1 MMLLEL
7 RGSVDGFKRLCREL
21 VMHGGVGDVISF
33 DCDGLGGFDVNLHVD
48 ALTLGINII
57 VVQLYLHEYID
68 VDSLSYDLAGVLE
81 YLNNNLNTI
90 KSMLKYLKRLSNEL
104 NLILGLASPY
114 PWVTFVI
121 PNDDSIKNSLP
132 YRVINDPC
140 SIITMTGGNKP
151 SMIAHYLI
159 KALTDPISLR
169 IDDAAET
176 PNYVKYLRGM
186 DGGYETAND
195 LVRLLANR
203 CSVKYDDL
211 VILNL
216 RPEQTLDVP

>member
-1 MMLLEL
+1 MMLLEF
-7 RGSVDGFKRLCREL
+7 RGSVDGFKRLCRKFM
-21 VMHGGVGDVISF
+21 MHGGVGDVVSF
-33 DCDGLGGFDVNLHVD
+33 DCDGLGRFDVNLHVD

-57 VVQLYLHEYID
+57 VQLYLHEYID

-81 YLNNNLNTI
+81 YLNNNLNNTI
-90 KSMLKYLKRLSNEL
+90 KSMLKYLKHKL

-114 PWVTFVI
+114 PWVAFVI
-121 PNDDSIKNSLP
+121 PNNDSIKNSLP

-140 SIITMTGGNKP
+140 SIITMTRGNKP

-169 IDDAAET
+169 IDDATEI

-186 DGGYETAND
+186 DGGYETADD
-195 LVRLLANR
+195 LVRLLANK
-203 CSVKYDDL
+203 CNVKYDDDL
-211 VILNL
+211 VIIK
-216 RPEQTLDVP
+216 PKA

>member
-7 RGSVDGFKRLCREL
+7 RGSVDALRRLCRGL
-21 VMHGGVGDVISF
+21 VMRGSVGGVISF
-33 DCDGLGGFDVNLHVD
+33 DCDGLGGFNVNLHVD

-57 VVQLYLHEYID
+57 VQLYLHEYID

-114 PWVTFVI
+114 PWTAFVI
-121 PNDDSIKNSLP
+121 PNNDSIKNSLP
-132 YRVINDPC
+132 YRVIDDPC
-140 SIITMTGGNKP
+140 SITTMTRGNKP

-169 IDDAAET
+169 IDDATET

-186 DGGYETAND
+186 DGGYETADD
-195 LVRLLANR
+195 LVRWLADR
-203 CSVKYDDL
+203 CSVEYDDGL
-211 VILNL
+211 AVVKPKI
-216 RPEQTLDVP
+216 T

>member
-1 MMLLEL
+1 MMLLEF
-7 RGSVDGFKRLCREL
+7 RGSVDGFKRLCRGL
-21 VMHGGVGDVISF
+21 AMHGNVGGVVSF
-33 DCDGLGGFDVNLHVD
+33 DCDGLGEFGAKLHVD
-48 ALTLGINII
+48 VLALGSNII
-57 VVQLYLHEYID
+57 VQLYLHEY
-68 VDSLSYDLAGVLE
+68 VNADSLSYDLAGVLE

-90 KSMLKYLKRLSNEL
+90 KSMLKYLKRLSNGL

-114 PWVTFVI
+114 PWATFVI
-121 PNDDSIKNSLP
+121 PNNDSIKNSLP

-140 SIITMTGGNKP
+140 SIITMTRGGKP

-169 IDDAAET
+169 IDDATET

-186 DGGYETAND
+186 DGGYETADD

-203 CSVKYDDL
+203 CSVEYDDDL
-211 VILNL
+211 VIIK
-216 RPEQTLDVP
+216 PKA

>member
-1 MMLLEL
+1 MILLEF
-7 RGSVDGFKRLCREL
+7 RGSVDGFRRLCRES
-21 VMHGGVGDVISF
+21 VMRGSVDDVVSF
-33 DCDGLGGFDVNLHVD
+33 DCDGLGEFDVNLHVD
-48 ALTLGINII
+48 ALTLGVNII
-57 VVQLYLHEYID
+57 VQLYLHEY
-68 VDSLSYDLAGVLE
+68 VDAGSLSYDLAGVLE

-90 KSMLKYLKRLSNEL
+90 KSMLKYLKRLSNGL

-114 PWVTFVI
+114 PWATFVI
-121 PNDDSIKNSLP
+121 PNSNSIKNSLP

-140 SIITMTGGNKP
+140 SIITMTRGNKP

-186 DGGYETAND
+186 DGGYETADD
-195 LVRLLANR
+195 LVRLLANK
-203 CSVKYDDL
+203 CNVEYDDDL
-211 VILNL
+211 VIIK
-216 RPEQTLDVP
+216 PKA